1 MEGKQFETISGIVF
15 NLQEHHGLDARFEL
29 YEEIRDG
36 LKKPTS
42 CRRIGDIMKIEE
54 TEVVGIEKI
63 HIITKVT
70 TIDYKIYNLS
80 HRMKSKEEQ
89 NG

>member
-1 MEGKQFETISGIVF
+1 MEGNKFETISGVVF
-15 NLQEHHGLDARFEL
+15 NLQDHHGLDARFEL

-36 LKKPTS
+36 LKNPKS
-42 CRRIGDIMKIEE
+42 CRRIGDVMKIEE

-63 HIITKVT
+63 HVITKVT
-70 TIDYKIYNLS
+70 TIDYKLYHLS
-80 HRMKSKEEQ
+80 HRLKSNSEK